1 MARPLSNS
9 ESQRNG
15 TNGDRLTR
23 GLPLRNAAGQAG
35 SLDESRMDFLQQ
47 PGMGP
52 ADLQEVEILRE
63 ENHQL
68 RELVAELEKHLEE
81 LSTHGGDTPA
91 LAAQHKEMESI
102 LEEKTEH
109 IRELHLKVQELE
121 TALQGVPKPVKLPHE
136 DELMRMQEELES
148 EREQLKAD
156 EEAMTQQMR
165 DMEIQM
171 AKERAEIARQRSE
184 MQRLHGEIRHE
195 LELAARDATLRER
208 LAPLQRRHQE
218 VMNRRGSAPAA
229 SAAQQP
235 QAAPLPSATPVVEP
249 PAPRKDSGL
258 LRRLFR

>member
-9 ESQRNG
+9 EPQRNG
-15 TNGDRLTR
+15 TNGERPAR
-23 GLPLRNAAGQAG
+23 GLPLRNAPGQST

-52 ADLQEVEILRE
+52 ADLQEIEILRD

-68 RELVAELEKHLEE
+68 RELVNELEKHLEE
-81 LSTHGGDTPA
+81 LSTQGGDTPA
-91 LAAQHKEMESI
+91 LAAQHKEMEAI

-121 TALQGVPKPVKLPHE
+121 LAVKGAPKPAKVPHE
-136 DELMRMQEELES
+136 DELMRMQEELER
-148 EREQLKAD
+148 ERQQLQED
-156 EEAMTQQMR
+156 EESMTQQMR

-171 AKERAEIARQRSE
+171 ARERAEIARQRTD

-218 VMNRRGSAPAA
+218 VMNRRGSAPGT
-229 SAAQQP
+229 AAQQP
-235 QAAPLPSATPVVEP
+235 QAAPLPTATPVAEP
-249 PAPRKDSGL
+249 QAPRKDSGL